1 MLLNTTPHPPLLNPS
16 TSKYHPPHFL
26 KLSIRFSLVFKRPN
40 SHFYDFEEIILQ
52 LHCLSLFILQQK
64 WRWRHFSGYH
74 SCIPIYRNK
83 KKHQNFMFHVVG
95 GALLCPQ
102 GLGEIS
108 SKCTI
113 PAHDK
118 AVRGI
123 GGEITRGSSPLLRL
137 HIIQPPSDPPTSGIA
152 STSNHWFWR
161 RKNHFTLSLSAPFHK
176 TKTIPGSLM
185 QLMWSFKL
193 CFDFEEEKT
202 HHGSTERTEAYFSKV
217 FLLKGKFTFQSCS
230 ISRKGER
237 SSCGIA
243 SFTTSDLSQI
253 ISLQLLQSHCN

>member
-1 MLLNTTPHPPLLNPS
+1 MHNSSPWQGCKGNWWRDNPRIFSTLTPP
-16 TSKYHPPHFL
+16 YHPT
-26 KLSIRFSLVFKRPN
+26 
-40 SHFYDFEEIILQ
+40 
-52 LHCLSLFILQQK
+52 
-64 WRWRHFSGYH
+64 
-74 SCIPIYRNK
+74 PIW
-83 KKHQNFMFHVVG
+83 
-95 GALLCPQ
+95 PT
-102 GLGEIS
+102 
-108 SKCTI
+108 TI
-113 PAHDK
+113 P
-118 AVRGI
+118 
-123 GGEITRGSSPLLRL
+123 
-137 HIIQPPSDPPTSGIA
+137 GIA

-161 RKNHFTLSLSAPFHK
+161 RKNHFTLAVSAPFHK

-193 CFDFEEEKT
+193 CLDFEEEKT

-230 ISRKGER
+230 ILRKGEQ